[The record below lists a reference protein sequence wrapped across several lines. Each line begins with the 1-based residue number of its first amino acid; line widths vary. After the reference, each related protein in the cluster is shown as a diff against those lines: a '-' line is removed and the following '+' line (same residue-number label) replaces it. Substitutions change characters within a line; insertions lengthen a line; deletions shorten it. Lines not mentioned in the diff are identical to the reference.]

1 MESIVP
7 IWMEID
13 IESKDKEK
21 VLSAMETLDARTL
34 AEVAEQAPY
43 TFVRR
48 HAVSLLTDQ
57 ALLAGLAREATLAL
71 VRRDAIIKL
80 KDQTLIAEIVQAED
94 EVSVICDA
102 VSMLTDQTILASWQ
116 RRRTN
121 ISCAGL
127 PQKN

>member
-1 MESIVP
+1 MENIVP

-21 VLSAMETLDARTL
+21 VLSGMETLDARTL

-80 KDQTLIAEIVQAED
+80 KDEAPMAYKSLRDIIDIIRESVDVI
-94 EVSVICDA
+94 EVLKPIYNFKA
-102 VSMLTDQTILASWQ
+102 
-116 RRRTN
+116 N
-121 ISCAGL
+121 
-127 PQKN
+127 